1 MRKFAVIGN
10 PLAHSLSPR
19 LHGLIFRQLGL
30 EARYYRVECPQEDL
44 PGVVASMKSGD
55 LDGANITLPY
65 KTKIMPLLDELNIK
79 AQHIGAVNCLVNDKG
94 STIGFNTDWYGFS
107 MAMRAFGVEIGGS
120 DFILLGAGGA
130 ARGVLYTL
138 MREGAKSVVIV
149 NRSLRRAKE
158 LVDHFRLF
166 RGSTSFTAHP
176 AGELIRIPEESCIIN
191 CTPVGMWPEIDA
203 TPLPRLIPGE
213 GHVLV
218 DTIYTPLETQFLQ
231 QGRMLGAKTI
241 NGLNMFI
248 YQALASLDL
257 WFGEE
262 LSAKVDVRALK
273 AYLEDLILNF

>member
-1 MRKFAVIGN
+1 MKKFAVIGN
-10 PLAHSLSPR
+10 PLAHSLSPQ
-19 LHGLIFRQLGL
+19 LHGLIFQQLGL
-30 EARYYRVECPQEDL
+30 EAQYYRVECSQEDL
-44 PGVVASMKSGD
+44 RGVVASMKSGD

-65 KTKIMPLLDELNIK
+65 KTKIMSLLDELNIK

-94 STIGFNTDWYGFS
+94 SVIGFNTDWFGFS
-107 MAMRAFGVEIGGS
+107 MAMRAFGVEINGG

-138 MREGAKSVVIV
+138 MREGAKSVVVV
-149 NRSLRRAKE
+149 NRSAARAAG
-158 LVDHFRLF
+158 LIDHFQRF
-166 RGSTSFTAHP
+166 RGNTAFTARP
-176 AGELIRIPEESCIIN
+176 MEDLSRVPEEICIIN
-191 CTPVGMWPEIDA
+191 CTPVGMWPEVEA
-203 TPLPRLIPGE
+203 TPFPHLMLGE

-218 DTIYTPLETQFLQ
+218 DTIYTPLETHFLKR
-231 QGRMLGAKTI
+231 GRMQGAKTI

-273 AYLEDLILNF
+273 TYLEDLIENA